1 MSILRQFWRALNVAL
16 QQTQSSVF
24 PPPPRVAEGGDAP
37 SLSSS
42 IWGCWSQGTEQP
54 GARAPRRITRWEG
67 RRGAQDLLQ
76 EPKAVGDFVEREVG
90 IFPRVNLGSLL
101 PALGAEGMPVSQPQ

>member
-1 MSILRQFWRALNVAL
+1 MPCSKLKAAC
-16 QQTQSSVF
+16 F
-24 PPPPRVAEGGDAP
+24 PPARVAEGGDAP

-54 GARAPRRITRWEG
+54 RARAPRRSTRWEG

-90 IFPRVNLGSLL
+90 IFPWVNLGSLL